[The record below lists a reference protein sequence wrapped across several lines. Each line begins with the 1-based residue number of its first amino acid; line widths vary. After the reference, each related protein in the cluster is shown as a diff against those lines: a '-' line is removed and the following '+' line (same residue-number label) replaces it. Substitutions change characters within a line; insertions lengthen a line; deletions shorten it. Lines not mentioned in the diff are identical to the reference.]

1 MKSTEEVLDRRTIV
15 LGVTGSIAAY
25 KAADLLRALQALG
38 AEVFPVLTASA
49 QRIIQPITLQTL
61 AQNPVGVD
69 LWAEE
74 SGWQP
79 GHIELAD
86 RADLLLVAPATAHCV
101 AQFAHGLAPDL
112 LTSLHL
118 ATPAPVLMAPAMN
131 GKMLAHPATQANLE
145 TLRSRGY
152 SFVEPDHGLLACG
165 YEGHGKLASVDAIVA
180 AVCDLLAKN

>member
-1 MKSTEEVLDRRTIV
+1 M
-15 LGVTGSIAAY
+15 
-25 KAADLLRALQALG
+25 
-38 AEVFPVLTASA
+38 TASA

-74 SGWQP
+74 NGWQP

-101 AQFAHGLAPDL
+101 AQFAHGLADL

-118 ATPAPVLMAPAMN
+118 AYPSPSFN
-131 GKMLAHPATQANLE
+131 GPGNEWQNAGSSGHASQFGDFAQ
-145 TLRSRGY
+145 SGIC
-152 SFVEPDHGLLACG
+152 FVEPDHGLLACG
-165 YEGHGKLASVDAIVA
+165 YAGHGKLASVNVIVA
-180 AVCDLLAKN
+180 AVCDLLAQN